1 MKVKR
6 KEQDIYTPLSW
17 CDRMNSAYQM
27 SIRNSVSAEAILD
40 ILTSPSTDSQQEL
53 QKRHLLF
60 LETKRKSQCVPERSA
75 KQ

>member
-27 SIRNSVSAEAILD
+27 SIRSSVSAEAIMD
-40 ILTSPSTDSQQEL
+40 ILT
-53 QKRHLLF
+53 
-60 LETKRKSQCVPERSA
+60 A
-75 KQ
+75 KIGRAHV

>member
-27 SIRNSVSAEAILD
+27 SIRNGVSAEAIMD
-40 ILTSPSTDSQQEL
+40 ILTGQQQTYPLILKVCGIVFHEGTVTTVL
-53 QKRHLLF
+53 NAVRM
-60 LETKRKSQCVPERSA
+60 A
-75 KQ
+75 